1 MANYVTK
8 SVPVSYTKL
17 NGGLNTNSG
26 PLGLEE
32 NESPDLQNVDFDKG
46 GSFKQRQGY
55 TALNTTSISAGDQ
68 IDGLYWFITA
78 AIKKPI
84 AICNAKAYRQD
95 NDGNG
100 DPDGTWDDIT
110 GAVTITPAKH
120 FDFETF
126 IGYALMTNDWD
137 LPVKWSGAG
146 NLELLD
152 VPTGLTRAK
161 FVTQFQNYAFLGNV
175 VVSGTDRPSRFYFSN
190 LRDIDTWTATDFY
203 EVSMLDGE
211 EITGMKV
218 LGDRLVVYKTSSI
231 YIVTFTGN
239 NDIPFTITK
248 SKSSVGCIAPYSIQ
262 EINNNHVFLAYDG
275 VYIFDGNNSY
285 KLSEKI
291 NPTINALKKTK
302 LENAVSMYQKDKN
315 RYWLG
320 VASSSAN
327 DTVLTWDSFNNAWS
341 KYAGINASSM
351 AMFLINGVEQRP
363 YFGDYN
369 GFVYRGDIGN
379 DDYPANS
386 ITAIDAYWWSNN
398 KYFADLTDSK
408 GIPHVYIYHKDLVS
422 TLTFGYAY
430 DFATAAAYTNTF
442 SMNDTTDPGS
452 VIKRQDL
459 NGRGRAVKFYF
470 GNSTVSETFQIDGIG
485 VKALLETNA

>member
-8 SVPVSYTKL
+8 SVPISYTKL

-32 NESPDLQNVDFDKG
+32 NDSSDLQNIDFDKG
-46 GSFKQRQGY
+46 GSFKQRNGY
-55 TALNTTSISAGDQ
+55 TALNTTSIDAGEP
-68 IDGLYWFITA
+68 IDGLYWVITT
-78 AIKKPI
+78 AIRKPI
-84 AICNAKAYRQD
+84 AICNAKAYRMD
-95 NDGNG
+95 SL
-100 DPDGTWDDIT
+100 DGTWDDIT
-110 GAVTITPAKH
+110 GAVTITPDKH

-137 LPVKWSGAG
+137 VPLKWSGAG
-146 NLELLD
+146 NLEALTI
-152 VPTGLTRAK
+152 PTGLTRAK

-175 VVSGTDRPSRFYFSN
+175 VVSGTDRPSRFYFSG

-262 EINNNHVFLAYDG
+262 EVNNNHVFLAYDG

-291 NPTINALKKTK
+291 NPTINALAKTH
-302 LENAVSMYQKDKN
+302 LEDAVSMYQKDKN

-320 VASSSAN
+320 VATSSTN

-341 KYAGINASSM
+341 KYKGINASSM
-351 AMFLINGVEQRP
+351 NMFLVDGVEQRP
-363 YFGDYN
+363 YFGDYG
-369 GFVYRGDIGN
+369 GFVYRCDTGD
-379 DDYPANS
+379 DDYPSNTK
-386 ITAIDAYWWSNN
+386 TAIDAYYWTNW

-408 GIPHVYIYHKDLVS
+408 GFPHIYIYHQDEAS
-422 TLTFGYAY
+422 TLTFGYSY
-430 DFATAAAYTNTF
+430 DFSTTADYSNTF
-442 SMNDTTDPGS
+442 TMNATGTPYS

-459 NGRGRAVKFYF
+459 TGRGRTVRFYF
-470 GNSTVSETFQIDGIG
+470 GNSTATETFQIDGIG